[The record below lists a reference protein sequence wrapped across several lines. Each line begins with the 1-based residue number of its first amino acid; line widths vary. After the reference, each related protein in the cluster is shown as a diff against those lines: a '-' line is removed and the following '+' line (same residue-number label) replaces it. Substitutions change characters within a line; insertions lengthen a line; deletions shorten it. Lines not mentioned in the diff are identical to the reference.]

1 MKQKTTIEKK
11 EKKQLMKDRDL
22 FAGLAMQELLR
33 WNIEN
38 NIDIN
43 FVALSEK
50 AYLIADEMVKVGDK
64 VKIPDD
70 IENIA

>member
-1 MKQKTTIEKK
+1 MKQKTIIEKK

-64 VKIPDD
+64 VKLPED

>member
-1 MKQKTTIEKK
+1 MKQKIYIEKK
-11 EKKQLMKDRDL
+11 EKKELMKDRDL

-43 FVALSEK
+43 FVTLSEK

-64 VKIPDD
+64 VKLPED

>member
-1 MKQKTTIEKK
+1 
-11 EKKQLMKDRDL
+11 MKDRDL

>member
-1 MKQKTTIEKK
+1 MKQKTIIEKK

>member
-1 MKQKTTIEKK
+1 MKQKIYIEKK
-11 EKKQLMKDRDL
+11 EKKELMKDRDL

-43 FVALSEK
+43 FVVLSEK

-64 VKIPDD
+64 VKLPED

>member
-1 MKQKTTIEKK
+1 MKQKTIIEKK

-33 WNIEN
+33 SNIEN

-64 VKIPDD
+64 VKLPED

>member
-64 VKIPDD
+64 VKLPED